1 MLKGLNGSVGTILC
15 DYYDTNNTTLSP
27 LVDLHD
33 LFKSRVPNSG
43 TTLYSDYCDW
53 CNETIELGRP
63 ILEFLQ
69 ESDEHIVNILI
80 LENVR
85 CYLTGGL

>member
-15 DYYDTNNTTLSP
+15 DYYDTDRTALLP

-33 LFKSRVPNSG
+33 LFIIRVPNLGNMLHTDHWHWRSAAV
-43 TTLYSDYCDW
+43 
-53 CNETIELGRP
+53 ELGRP
-63 ILEFLQ
+63 IDEFLQ

-85 CYLTGGL
+85 FYLTG